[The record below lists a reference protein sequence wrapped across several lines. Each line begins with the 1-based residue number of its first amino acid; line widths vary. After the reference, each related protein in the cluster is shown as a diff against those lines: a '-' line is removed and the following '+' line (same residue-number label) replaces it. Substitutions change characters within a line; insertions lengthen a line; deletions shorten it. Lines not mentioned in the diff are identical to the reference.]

1 MQKKIIA
8 LALAALAGGSAFAQ
22 SNVAIY
28 GRVDYGYLNRG
39 GDISRA
45 GTTTLNR
52 DNKSE
57 FASGIAGGSRIG
69 FKGAEDLGN
78 GLKAIFEL
86 EYNLGVDTNAGIAS
100 ARHQYVGLTGGFG
113 TVVGGYLDGVRY
125 GIFNKYDAFAG
136 GTVGNFTQMTAQVDR
151 ANNAIAYISPNF
163 SGVTLTLAAATHIG
177 SNNPLG
183 LGAQEGS
190 AAPTGKG
197 NDGDARLTTAM
208 LNYANGPLDLTA
220 DWERVSFASGGTG
233 TAALVDDVTVY
244 TLAGSYD
251 FGVVKVRALF
261 DNLKADLRAGGT
273 LNDVNSW
280 LVSATAP
287 LGANAVLKATYG
299 QTKDKEISESKAK
312 KYAIGVDYNLSK
324 RTYVYADFGKIAG
337 PNSTGI
343 GISQAANGM
352 NSAANLYGERGFDL
366 GIAHKF

>member
-8 LALAALAGGSAFAQ
+8 LALAALAGSAFAQ
-22 SNVAIY
+22 SNVTIY
-28 GRVDYGYLNRG
+28 GRADYGYMNRG
-39 GDISRA
+39 GDIN
-45 GTTTLNR
+45 GLNR

-57 FASGIAGGSRIG
+57 MASGIAGGSRIG
-69 FKGAEDLGN
+69 FKGVEDLGN
-78 GLKAIFEL
+78 GLKALFEI
-86 EYNLGVDTNAGIAS
+86 EYNVGMDTNAGIAS

-125 GIFNKYDAFAG
+125 GIFNKYDAFGG

-190 AAPTGKG
+190 AAPAGKG

-208 LNYANGPLDLTA
+208 LNYANGPIDLTA

-251 FGVVKVRALF
+251 LGVVKVRALF

-273 LNDVNSW
+273 ANDVNSW
-280 LVSATAP
+280 FVSASAP
-287 LGANAVLKATYG
+287 VGANVILKATYG
-299 QTKDKEISESKAK
+299 QTKDKEIADSKAK
-312 KYAIGVDYNLSK
+312 KFGLGAEYLLSK
-324 RTYVYADFGKIAG
+324 RTSVYTNFGKING
-337 PNSTGI
+337 SNSTNI
-343 GISQAANGM
+343 GISPLANAM
-352 NSAANLYGERGFDL
+352 NNSANLYGERGFDL